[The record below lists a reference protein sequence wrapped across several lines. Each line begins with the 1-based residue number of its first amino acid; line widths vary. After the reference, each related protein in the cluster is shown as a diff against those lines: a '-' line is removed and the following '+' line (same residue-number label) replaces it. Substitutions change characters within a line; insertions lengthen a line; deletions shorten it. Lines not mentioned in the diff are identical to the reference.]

1 MARAG
6 RSAPAMGLHR
16 VATLIFAGA
25 VILPNLLLTY
35 LLARAGLLDRS
46 EAMLGVVVAVV
57 LGVLGLFAL
66 RSVVNRIR
74 RLVRDLQG
82 ADDAGAASGLLRAG
96 PLLIP
101 ETTEISEIAQIGQ
114 AFRRMIEDLKSA
126 TERLEDL
133 VFKLGTL
140 NETVELAA
148 RVPRIQDLLGLV
160 LNNTMRAVR
169 ATIGSIMIL
178 DAERQTLR
186 LVASRGLP
194 ADAAGTEEVRVGEG
208 IAGLVVERGE
218 PVLVEDIESDPRFGR
233 PSAPHYGN
241 GSFICMP
248 IRAGDRVIGVLNM
261 AKERPLKA
269 DGGARSGPFSTIE
282 LQFLNTLMTYIG
294 YSVDNARLLEEARRS
309 AQRLRDVVADLR
321 ASQAAAVR
329 SEALRAIG
337 QLSSGVAHHLN
348 NLLAVIIGRADLL
361 LHRVEDPQVRKA
373 LDIVRRVG
381 QDGAD
386 VVRRLQRFS
395 RVEPLAHP
403 VAVDLNHLAEDVVE
417 LTRPRWSDEAQLR
430 GIRIDVTVDRGAIPP
445 ALGEPAPLREVVMNL
460 VLNAVDALPAGGRIV
475 IRTARDGDH
484 LRFSVTDDGV
494 GMSEQVRARALE
506 PFFTTKGAQS
516 LGLGLSS
523 AAGTIQRHGGT
534 LTLDSAEG
542 RGTTISFTLSVA
554 PELASPEPVPSPAP
568 GPLLRVLVIDDD
580 PRVLVT
586 LADLLS
592 AQGHTVIQAASGQEG
607 LDRLAKGEPFD
618 LVLTDL
624 GMPGMTGW
632 EVARAVR
639 ERWPGLRVGLI
650 TGWSDQDLPP
660 RERGDVDVVIS
671 KPFDDAALHQALSSL
686 FDPDGLRSP
695 A

>member
-16 VATLIFAGA
+16 VATLIFALA

-35 LLARAGLLDRS
+35 LLERAGLLDRS
-46 EAMLGVVVAVV
+46 EAVLGLVVAVV
-57 LGVLGLFAL
+57 LGLLGLGAL

-74 RLVRDLQG
+74 RLARDLQG
-82 ADDAGAASGLLRAG
+82 LDGPGVAEGLVRAG

-194 ADAAGTEEVRVGEG
+194 ADAAGVEEVRVGEG

-218 PVLVEDIESDPRFGR
+218 PILVEDIESDPRFAR

-261 AKERPLKA
+261 AKERALEPA
-269 DGGARSGPFSTIE
+269 RTARSGPFSTIE

-361 LHRVEDPQVRKA
+361 MHRVEDPQVRKA
-373 LDIVRRVG
+373 LDVVRRVG

-395 RVEPLAHP
+395 RVEPLAQP

-430 GIRIDVTVDRGAIPP
+430 GIRIDVTLDRGAVPP

-460 VLNAVDALPAGGRIV
+460 VLNAVDALPRGGRIV

-494 GMSEQVRARALE
+494 GMSEQERARALE
-506 PFFTTKGAQS
+506 PFFTTKGPQS

-542 RGTTISFTLSVA
+542 RGTTVSFTLSLA
-554 PELASPEPVPSPAP
+554 PEGASPEPAPSPPP

-580 PRVLVT
+580 PRVLLT

-607 LDRLAKGEPFD
+607 LERLEKGEPFD

-639 ERWPGLRVGLI
+639 ARWPGLRVGLI

-660 RERGDVDVVIS
+660 QESGGVDVVIS
-671 KPFDDAALHQALSSL
+671 KPFDDGALRQALSSL
-686 FDPDGLRSP
+686 FDPDRLRSP
-695 A
+695 T